1 MQKEPEVVSRKEYD
15 DLKVAYEEL
24 LQANEDLAKQ
34 VQNLIEQIALLRKQR
49 FGSSSEKSIHSDV
62 GEQLEMVFNEAEVY
76 ADSAKKPPEDPDLTT
91 IVREHKRTRRRVTHD
106 ADLPE
111 NVEVEVIDKKL
122 KDEELNCPNCG

>member
-76 ADSAKKPPEDPDLTT
+76 ADSAKN
-91 IVREHKRTRRRVTHD
+91 R
-106 ADLPE
+106 
-111 NVEVEVIDKKL
+111 L
-122 KDEELNCPNCG
+122 KILI